1 MIVVGSAILTASLLW
16 SWFHLMETEPPKLV
30 PQSKVAVEVAS
41 APELPIS
48 PDAALLSDAQTLV
61 VSKDAGPDTS
71 AQTQVDANL
80 GVEKPSPKAVILTD
94 KEKRNQ
100 TRRKRVISKVK
111 TATSNPA
118 PRASSAL
125 RKLKPISQKKPA
137 ATKAADKSKTG
148 ALTTSNQRA
157 VKVEVRDLG
166 IPDGVASDS
175 IQADAALPPEPKQI
189 PKPKITLLNATLKL
203 TSRAEKL
210 GPNAFVI
217 SAEGDLFKTTV
228 DGIKV
233 YLRLS
238 APRGR
243 FLLSVQTQ
251 PWTTVSVGDKSLGG
265 TPLAAFPLGSGVHQI
280 HLKPE
285 KGAPISLRLRLSR

>member
-1 MIVVGSAILTASLLW
+1 
-16 SWFHLMETEPPKLV
+16 METEPPKLV

-148 ALTTSNQRA
+148 A
-157 VKVEVRDLG
+157 
-166 IPDGVASDS
+166 
-175 IQADAALPPEPKQI
+175 
-189 PKPKITLLNATLKL
+189 
-203 TSRAEKL
+203 
-210 GPNAFVI
+210 
-217 SAEGDLFKTTV
+217 
-228 DGIKV
+228 
-233 YLRLS
+233 
-238 APRGR
+238 
-243 FLLSVQTQ
+243 
-251 PWTTVSVGDKSLGG
+251 
-265 TPLAAFPLGSGVHQI
+265 
-280 HLKPE
+280 
-285 KGAPISLRLRLSR
+285 